1 MKKGGAARRMLVFA
15 LIAALMAA
23 TGIFAQSK
31 PASNIPERYPLMPDR
46 EVRNV
51 VLFIGD
57 GMGINHLVLSRLH
70 TLGKNG
76 WYNIERMP
84 VTGFLRTDSEDLFT
98 DSSAAATAMATGFK
112 TKPGMIGILPD
123 GTRVRGLFL
132 AAKEKGMRTGII
144 SMTDGAT
151 GATGAAFSVYVRDRN
166 DFAEIARQQI
176 AAEVD
181 LLIGPGK
188 KWFMP
193 KSMAGSRRKDEINLL
208 EQARGKGYQI
218 VEDVASLEKM
228 QGDRVL
234 GFLAESSLN
243 SELIVPITQKVLE
256 VLGRGSKGFFLMIET
271 DDTDIGGHEHD
282 VNWII
287 NPIKRF
293 DKAVGVALDFAL
305 QDKSTL
311 VIVTADHETGGLS
324 IVPADSGYS
333 SMRIAW
339 ATTHHSA
346 QPTPLFA
353 FGPHAIL
360 FTGMKDNTELAYLL
374 GSLLDLPSF
383 PQKLGPLAE

>member
-1 MKKGGAARRMLVFA
+1 MKREWPVGRA
-15 LIAALMAA
+15 LIIVLVAALLAA
-23 TGIFAQSK
+23 TGISAQSK
-31 PASNIPERYPLMPDR
+31 PAGNIPERYPLMPDA

-57 GMGINHLVLSRLH
+57 GMGINHLLLSRLH
-70 TLGKNG
+70 TLGKSG

-98 DSSAAATAMATGFK
+98 DSSAAATALATGFK
-112 TKPGMIGILPD
+112 TKPGMIGVLPD
-123 GTRVRGLFL
+123 GTRARGLFL

-151 GATGAAFSVYVRDRN
+151 GATGAAFSVHVRDRN

-188 KWFMP
+188 KWFIP
-193 KSMAGSRRKDEINLL
+193 KSIAGGRRNDEINLL
-208 EQARGKGYQI
+208 EQAKGKGYQI
-218 VEDVASLEKM
+218 VEDVASLQRM

-234 GFLAESSLN
+234 GFLEEPSLH
-243 SELIVPITQKVLE
+243 SELIVPITKKTLE
-256 VLGRGSKGFFLMIET
+256 VLGRGDKGFFLMIET
-271 DDTDIGGHEHD
+271 DDTDIGGHKHD
-282 VNWII
+282 ADWIVD
-287 NPIKRF
+287 PIKRF
-293 DKAVGVALDFAL
+293 DKAVGVVLSFAL
-305 QDKSTL
+305 QDKGTL

-333 SMRIAW
+333 TMQVAW

-360 FTGMKDNTELAYLL
+360 FTGMKDNTELAHVI

-383 PQKLGPLAE
+383 PQKLGPLVE